1 MNVEQMSVADLLREG
16 KQAMALSMGSVW
28 PETRDRWA
36 AVAAEIELRLS
47 VGDIDEGDLEGRVQA
62 AVKAA
67 VDAAQMAVAD
77 KNAALRELAK
87 AIADRD
93 RAHQQIK
100 NNATNLQFVQD
111 AFNKN
116 HPALKGECGSDL
128 SHGAMLLWEWWMG
141 SASQLMRE
149 FPLFEE
155 AGLDPVS
162 HCCEWSLNEDRKR
175 LHRLLKEN
183 GHV

>member
-16 KQAMALSMGSVW
+16 KQAMALALGVVG
-28 PETRDRWA
+28 PGTRAHWA
-36 AVAAEIELRLS
+36 AVAAEIDLRLS

-87 AIADRD
+87 AIAERD
-93 RAHQQIK
+93 RAYQQIK

-111 AFNKN
+111 EFNKN
-116 HPALKGECGSDL
+116 HPALVGELGSDL
-128 SHGAMLLWEWWMG
+128 SHGAMLLWDWNRQIG
-141 SASQLMRE
+141 KGLLQK
-149 FPLFEE
+149 FPLFDEN
-155 AGLDPVS
+155 GLDPFA